1 MILMLPR
8 EQTWPWALLLCSFS
22 FVAGK
27 NGYLPHNVKCT
38 GWQKVCSHLTGVIAG
53 PARVGTEVV
62 IDCVNAFYK
71 VETGN
76 EIKWTVEKWTLPNNH
91 TEHYVDEAGKLH
103 LVNVTE
109 SDTGIY
115 QCHLLAAID
124 DDADNNN
131 NADNHSPDSH
141 VVKTATHEALITWPL
156 KVYTM
161 TSDALHVSIVWVAN
175 GVLFFVFAGLLF
187 INEKS
192 VKSFRSPLVTRPDQ
206 PKDNRVAPTRPSPR
220 QRINSTKYGTLDT
233 TQ

>member
-1 MILMLPR
+1 MILTLPR
-8 EQTWPWALLLCSFS
+8 TRSWALLLCSIS
-22 FVAGK
+22 LVAGK

-76 EIKWTVEKWTLPNNH
+76 EIRWTVEKWSLPNNQ

-115 QCHLLAAID
+115 QCHLLAVIND
-124 DDADNNN
+124 NADENNN
-131 NADNHSPDSH
+131 FPESH
-141 VVKTATHEALITWPL
+141 VKNATHEALITWPL

-161 TSDALHVSIVWVAN
+161 TSDALHVSLIWVAN
-175 GVLFFVFAGLLF
+175 GVLVVVFAGLLF

-192 VKSFRSPLVTRPDQ
+192 LKGRSYPLVARPDQ
-206 PKDNRVAPTRPSPR
+206 PLKDNRVAPTPR
-220 QRINSTKYGTLDT
+220 LRINSTKYGTLDT